1 MEYISNSVDDTKKLA
16 KQIAESLQGK
26 EIILLNGDLGAGKTT
41 FTKALF
47 AELGVSDIVTSPTFA
62 FMKEYNAKYKL
73 SHYDMYRVESEDEL
87 WELGISDNLY
97 EDGIA
102 VIEWNKFTEFPVD
115 KKIITI
121 NIEKL
126 GDNLRKFVIEEGI
139 KWIFYW

>member
-1 MEYISNSVDDTKKLA
+1 MEYISNNLKDTESLAKKLA
-16 KQIAESLQGK
+16 DKLCGN

-47 AELGVSDIVTSPTFA
+47 AVLGVNDIVTSPTFA

-97 EDGIA
+97 EKGVA
-102 VIEWNKFTEFPVD
+102 VIEWNKFTQFPED
-115 KKIITI
+115 KKIIGI
-121 NIEKL
+121 EIEKT
-126 GDNLRKFVIEEGI
+126 GDTSRKFII
-139 KWIFYW
+139 KEVVK